1 MANENPVSKF
11 FGSDYI
17 VFASY
22 DGVRKIASFV
32 DGLKPTARKVV
43 FTMIDL
49 NLVSPKKVDSIK
61 AKVSDHTEYLHGQDS
76 IEGVIVNIAQNFT
89 GACNIPLLKREGN
102 FGYRLMPDASASR
115 YIKTAQE
122 DYLKLIF
129 RREDDLVIGQQ
140 ELEGSLIE
148 PKYFVPIIPLLLV
161 NGSEGIA
168 VGYAQKILPRD
179 PLKVMEY
186 IFGGMKDESLLMPWY
201 RGFKGKIIKTDDQ
214 SFSIYGCCTN
224 KNTTTYEIT
233 EVPVGY
239 TYNSYMKVLNKLQ
252 ESGNI
257 QNFDDY
263 CDLDKDI
270 FKFTI
275 KVKRETHS
283 RLSKLSEIEVLE
295 YFKLVKRVTENYTC
309 LNADNQI
316 EVFTSVAEMI
326 KRYSEIRVQAYVTRK
341 EIVQKNM
348 LQKIKELK
356 SKIIFI
362 NAVRKDEIDIKT
374 TPKHELIEMLENADD
389 YVEHKGSFDYLLNM
403 PLWSINDEALSKALV
418 EVRKLAEEY
427 KVYCNLKI
435 STIWKREYK
444 ELCKKLI

>member
-1 MANENPVSKF
+1 MLNEIPVTKF

-76 IEGVIVNIAQNFT
+76 IEGVIVNIAQDFI
-89 GACNIPLLKREGN
+89 GACNIPLLTRNGN

-122 DYLKLIF
+122 DYLKKIF
-129 RREDDLVIGQQ
+129 RKEDDLVIGQQ

-168 VGYAQKILPRD
+168 VGYAQKILPRN
-179 PLKVMEY
+179 PKKVMEY
-186 IFGGMKDESLLMPWY
+186 IFTGMKDPELLMPWY
-201 RGFKGKIIKTDDQ
+201 NGFKGRIIKTDER
-214 SFSIYGCCTN
+214 SFSIYGVIKN
-224 KNTTTYEIT
+224 KNTTTYEIE

-239 TYNSYMKVLNKLQ
+239 TYNSYMKVLNKMQ
-252 ESGNI
+252 ERGEI
-257 QNFDDY
+257 QSFDDY
-263 CDLDKDI
+263 CDLDKDE
-270 FKFTI
+270 FKFTV
-275 KVKRETHS
+275 KVRREVYKN
-283 RLSKLSEIEVLE
+283 LKELDEDKLLE

-316 EVFTSVAEMI
+316 EVFKSVDEI
-326 KRYSEIRVQAYVTRK
+326 VKRYAEIRIKAYETRK
-341 EIVQKNM
+341 EIVQANM
-348 LQKIKELK
+348 LQKIRELK
-356 SKIIFI
+356 SKILFI
-362 NAVRKDEIDIKT
+362 NMVRQETIDLKSWPKQQIIDNLDTMDDMVKHKDS
-374 TPKHELIEMLENADD
+374 
-389 YVEHKGSFDYLLNM
+389 YDYLMNM
-403 PLWSINDEALSKALV
+403 PMWSINDEAITKSLT
-418 EVRKLAEEY
+418 EVQKLAKEY
-427 KVYCNLKI
+427 KKYCSIKI
-435 STIWKREYK
+435 STLWKQEYK
-444 ELCKKLI
+444 ELCEKLK